1 MDKRSLLLIEDD
13 EIVREAIGDI
23 LDLNDISV
31 IMGGDGAE
39 GVSLFE
45 THKEKVNLVILD
57 MIMPKLNGYEA
68 LQKLREIDPEIP
80 VIMASGHND
89 AAAKAETYR
98 HQPNG
103 YLTKPFEIE
112 DLLNTV
118 KPYF

>member
-1 MDKRSLLLIEDD
+1 MDKQSLLLIEDD

-23 LDLNDISV
+23 LDMNDISV
-31 IMGGDGAE
+31 IMGGDGEE

-45 THKEKVNLVILD
+45 IHKNDVNLVILD
-57 MIMPKLNGYEA
+57 MIMPKLNGYET
-68 LQKLREIDPEIP
+68 LQKLREIDPEIH

-89 AAAKAETYR
+89 AEAKAGIYQ

-112 DLLNTV
+112 DLLSTV